1 MKIGIASDH
10 RGYEIKNEIKERL
23 QSKGYELIDYGTYSN
38 TRVNYPEFAF
48 KLCNGVLLNNYDF
61 GIAICGTGIGMS
73 IACNK
78 VKGIR
83 CAKIDNENDAKYAKC
98 HNNANIIAFSSN
110 KSVDQLLKLIEI
122 FIENKLDSNEIYQIR
137 NNIISEYENEY

>member
-23 QSKGYELIDYGTYSN
+23 ESKGYELIDYGTYSN
-38 TRVNYPEFAF
+38 TRVNYPEYAF
-48 KLCNGVLLNNYDF
+48 KLCNGVLSNNYDF

-98 HNNANIIAFSSN
+98 HNNANIIAFSAN

-122 FIENKLDSNEIYQIR
+122 FIENKFDSNEIYQLR